1 MVTEVYLLLC
11 SNRVSMYRRS
21 VTFSNTV
28 GCALASS
35 QSQQATDHSTMRPI
49 CPSPEP
55 RTTTRN
61 RFTAEGLAGNTTDY
75 FRVVAV
81 GAAGTSPM
89 SDPAQAKV
97 A

>member
-1 MVTEVYLLLC
+1 
-11 SNRVSMYRRS
+11 
-21 VTFSNTV
+21 
-28 GCALASS
+28 
-35 QSQQATDHSTMRPI
+35 MRPI